1 METLYKSLVLL
12 GCFVWTNFGLS
23 MMESTEVQSLCSIRQ
38 ESLCLATFDLY
49 IPCTS
54 FQESDFPVFK
64 IQNFPYLLKFNP
76 ASFFS
81 PFVSQSLF
89 LLLISLPGS
98 QSVSLF
104 FHTLLRTFVAL
115 LIWSCASNC
124 ARMFPLT
131 GEYIPRTEQTVICFK
146 FSICLLNN

>member
-1 METLYKSLVLL
+1 M
-12 GCFVWTNFGLS
+12 LS
-23 MMESTEVQSLCSIRQ
+23 HF
-38 ESLCLATFDLY
+38 FDLY

-54 FQESDFPVFK
+54 VQESDFPVFK

-104 FHTLLRTFVAL
+104 FHTLLKDL
-115 LIWSCASNC
+115 CC
-124 ARMFPLT
+124 
-131 GEYIPRTEQTVICFK
+131 TVDMILCF
-146 FSICLLNN
+146 